1 MCWSRRGSACPS
13 WFTQAIIAAVSMDS
27 YPKPTLATE
36 ETARER
42 ERERLTEREKVGV
55 LRPAEREK
63 ELKKLI

>member
-1 MCWSRRGSACPS
+1 
-13 WFTQAIIAAVSMDS
+13 MDS

-63 ELKKLI
+63 KNSKSWFDKDCTLGSVKTLTTSPC